1 MSSFWSTPN
10 KHAIP
15 NLSRQRIS
23 FCSVFQHLAPCC
35 STSAR
40 ERGLPPLSPL
50 AGQLAWPQPNT
61 GRDLRCQAQGLPAW
75 LTEFSPSQISP
86 FHISGQPQVRP
97 SKLGGKLTHTSP
109 CPHPFP
115 KYKPTSARPASLAA
129 HPSSL
134 PSPIS
139 PVTAAG
145 QARWGDPCPASS
157 GLSHSPIGAGDR
169 AAIGNAGE

>member
-23 FCSVFQHLAPCC
+23 FCSVFQHPAPCC
-35 STSAR
+35 STSVR

-61 GRDLRCQAQGLPAW
+61 GQDLRCQAQGLPAW
-75 LTEFSPSQISP
+75 LAEFSPSQISP

-97 SKLGGKLTHTSP
+97 SKLGGKLKHTSP

-115 KYKPTSARPASLAA
+115 KYKPTSARPRLASSPPFNPPVSHLTSDSSR
-129 HPSSL
+129 PGTMGRPMSGRQWPLSL
-134 PSPIS
+134 PHWGWEQGSNW
-139 PVTAAG
+139 
-145 QARWGDPCPASS
+145 QRW
-157 GLSHSPIGAGDR
+157 
-169 AAIGNAGE
+169 